1 MPNEGLTSDPL
12 IGTIQQGGFISEEP
26 PDVTEFLNNIGI
38 AEKQYVCTIKKAPLE
53 GSATKTFLPGNYKG
67 CYPEIEDVGKRFG
80 PGQYFYVFAWTNKD
94 TNGKMVKSMKEY
106 KIYLGSEWDDI
117 HDEHMAEVWAKKEKN
132 LIKTAHQKKLRDA
145 ARGIFPDESK
155 TPDKDPIDEMRKT
168 MGVLKDLGV
177 PIGGQGQVPTTNNND
192 SMTMMMAFMQI
203 QQKSSENSMNLMVQM
218 MGMMMANNK
227 PQNNNEMMTEVFS
240 MFKGMVDMK
249 EILNPEKQTMVDRLF
264 TLAESAMPAI
274 MQIASKPQAQRMA
287 DPLVGMVK
295 NSEDFNNI
303 KSDPELLKE
312 MIRKWD
318 DAHGV
323 EKTNIILETV
333 GLRRPGS
340 PNSPEEPIVTPVYSP
355 TEDTGLQTEGD
366 AESADFEDVN
376 NTENV
381 DFNGNPTD

>member
-1 MPNEGLTSDPL
+1 MPNEDLTSDPL
-12 IGTIQQGGFISEEP
+12 MGTIQQGGFVSEEP

-67 CYPEIEDVGKRFG
+67 CYPEIEDIGKRFG
-80 PGQYFYVFAWTNKD
+80 PGQYFYVFAWTNTD
-94 TNGKMVKSMKEY
+94 AAGKSKKSMKEY

-117 HDEHMAEVWAKKEKN
+117 HDDHMAELWAKKEKN
-132 LIKTAHQKKLRDA
+132 IVKMAQQKKLRDA
-145 ARGIFPDESK
+145 ARGILPDDSK

-177 PIGGQGQVPTTNNND
+177 PIGGNQNLPQTNND
-192 SMTMMMAFMQI
+192 SSMTMMMAFMQL
-203 QQKSSENSMNLMVQM
+203 QQKSSENSMTMMVQM
-218 MGMMMANNK
+218 MGMMMSNNK
-227 PQNNNEMMTEVFS
+227 PQSNGDMMSEMFS
-240 MFKGMVDMK
+240 MFKGMVNMK

-274 MQIASKPQAQRMA
+274 MAIAAKPREQRAA

-303 KSDPELLKE
+303 KNDPEALKE

-318 DAHGV
+318 DAHGY

-340 PNSPEEPIVTPVYSP
+340 PIPPDDEPLLRDPDPDIVGESSQ
-355 TEDTGLQTEGD
+355 ETEGT
-366 AESADFEDVN
+366 AESADFEDV
-376 NTENV
+376 ESNV

>member
-12 IGTIQQGGFISEEP
+12 IGTIQPGGFISEEP

-67 CYPEIEDVGKRFG
+67 CYPEIEDIGKRFG

-94 TNGKMVKSMKEY
+94 ANGKMAKSMKEY

-145 ARGIFPDESK
+145 ARGILPDENHAPAS
-155 TPDKDPIDEMRKT
+155 DPIEDMRKT

-177 PIGGQGQVPTTNNND
+177 PIGGAVPAAHNNSD
-192 SMTMMMAFMQI
+192 SMTMMMAFMQL
-203 QQKSSENSMNLMVQM
+203 QQKSSENSMTMMVQM
-218 MGMMMANNK
+218 MGMMMSSNK
-227 PQNNNEMMTEVFS
+227 PQSNGDMMTEMFS
-240 MFKGMVDMK
+240 LFKGMVNMK
-249 EILNPEKQTMVDRLF
+249 ELMNPEKQTMVDRLF

-274 MQIASKPQAQRMA
+274 MQIASKPAAQRAA

-295 NSEDFNNI
+295 NSEDFQNI
-303 KSDPELLKE
+303 KNDPEALAE

-318 DAHGV
+318 DAHGF

-333 GLRRPGS
+333 GLRRPGNPS
-340 PNSPEEPIVTPVYSP
+340 SSDEPIVTPVYSP
-355 TEDTGLQTEGD
+355 TEDNGSQAEGNTD
-366 AESADFEDVN
+366 SADFEDVN
-376 NTENV
+376 GAV